1 VIDVT
6 ERRRAEQRLLVQ
18 YRVTRILAEAATLD
32 EATPKILQAMC
43 ECLGWDRGSLWRIDR
58 EAGVLRHAELWH
70 APSVVAP
77 QFDAA
82 TRMTTF
88 RPGSGILGRV
98 WASRAPIY
106 IPDIAQDPEVPHRDA
121 AAREGLHAAFAFP
134 ILLGSEVLGVMG
146 FLSRNVWRPDQDL
159 ANIGSQIGQFTK
171 RTAAV
176 DELQLRVSMLQNI
189 PVAAWSVTPDGT
201 PDIVNQAWFEYTGQT
216 PEYVNS
222 HPEAWMATIHPE
234 D

>member
-1 VIDVT
+1 
-6 ERRRAEQRLLVQ
+6 
-18 YRVTRILAEAATLD
+18 
-32 EATPKILQAMC
+32 MC

-70 APSVVAP
+70 APSVVVP

-82 TRMTTF
+82 TRMSTF
-88 RPGSGILGRV
+88 RYGSGILGRV

-106 IPDIAQDPEVPHRDA
+106 IPDIAQDPEVPHRAA

-146 FLSRNVWRPDQDL
+146 FLSRNAWRPDQDL
-159 ANIGSQIGQFTK
+159 LDMMATLGSQIGNLR

-176 DELQLRVSMLQNI
+176 DEPHQVSVANI
-189 PVAAWSVTPDGT
+189 LSRPGLTPDGT
-201 PDIVNQAWFEYTGQT
+201 P
-216 PEYVNS
+216 
-222 HPEAWMATIHPE
+222 
-234 D
+234 